1 MKNQNSII
9 DIVYIG
15 RYNKSEKLSGPEK
28 TAKRIFTLSAQKY
41 NTVFIQYFF
50 DGNKYSLSRKL
61 FGLEESVTQDNQKI
75 YTSGLLRLFILLFKL
90 KPKLIHIITFE
101 RFASFAVYYA
111 RLKKIKTIYN
121 SHGIIT
127 HEDSYIKHEN
137 AGYSSRNR
145 KVEKILL
152 EKCSIIVFPSEAAK
166 AHCGKYYNMENAI
179 MHIIPNGIDAI
190 FHLPVEKYSRDAVVF
205 FAGNELHTSGR
216 DFLKKFLAE
225 PHTGL
230 NLYIIG
236 DKNYFSAYNDF
247 GIFKFDIMESIKLA
261 EFYKNKDIFLSIN
274 EYDTFSI
281 STAEAM
287 ASGLIPI
294 VTKQTGISSMIFN
307 DVNGYVIDFGDVE
320 QLKKAI
326 GKLRI
331 MSKQNK
337 EIIRNNSK
345 SIYHKLKWEKIFELY
360 ERIYSIGKQ
369 Q

>member
-1 MKNQNSII
+1 MKNQNTKV

-15 RYNKSEKLSGPEK
+15 RYNESEALSGPEK
-28 TAKRIFTLSAQKY
+28 TAKRIFGLSAQKY
-41 NTVFIQYFF
+41 SSVFIQYFF
-50 DGNKYSLSRKL
+50 DGNKYSLGKKL
-61 FGLEESVTQDNQKI
+61 FGLEESVTQENLKI
-75 YTSGLLRLFILLFKL
+75 YTSGLIRLFILLLKL

-111 RLKKIKTIYN
+111 RLKKVKTIYN

-137 AGYSSRNR
+137 KRYSSRNR
-145 KVEKILL
+145 KVEKLLL
-152 EKCSIIVFPSEAAK
+152 EKCSIIVFPSDAAK
-166 AHCGKYYNMENAI
+166 AHCSKYYNMENAI

-190 FHLPVEKYSRDAVVF
+190 FHFGPVEKYSRDAVVF

-236 DKNYFSAYNDF
+236 DKNYFSAYNEF
-247 GIFKFDIMESIKLA
+247 GIFKFDIMDSNNLA
-261 EFYKNKDIFLSIN
+261 ELYRNKDIFLSIN

-294 VTKQTGISSMIFN
+294 VTKQTGISSMVFN

-331 MSKQNK
+331 MIKQNK

-345 SIYHKLKWEKIFELY
+345 SIYHKLKWERIFEQY
-360 ERIYSIGKQ
+360 ESIYSINN
-369 Q
+369 